1 MEKPNRSKGKTCPVT
16 PRSCG
21 ADTGRTL
28 NSRGNPVTSISHPLF
43 PQNSRVHG
51 VEMEK
56 PNHSKGKP
64 APSLPIFAGRTRGA
78 VGFLRGRTGYR
89 PEQPCHPSLFARCR
103 RAGPCR
109 PRRDEQRP
117 LSPPSQEQGLDLLVP
132 VFGCYLQH
140 LPSLCGGYDERFTD
154 SF

>member
-1 MEKPNRSKGKTCPVT
+1 MEKPNHSKRKTGPVT

-21 ADTGRTL
+21 ADTGRNL
-28 NSRGNPVTSISHPLF
+28 NLRGNPVTSISHPLF
-43 PQNSRVHG
+43 PQISRVHG

-56 PNHSKGKP
+56 PNFSKGKTCP
-64 APSLPIFAGRTRGA
+64 VTPHFCGA
-78 VGFLRGRTGYR
+78 VTGRSRVFTGRTGYR
-89 PEQPCHPSLFARCR
+89 PERPCLPSLFARCR

-117 LSPPSQEQGLDLLVP
+117 PSPPSQEQGLDLLVP
-132 VFGCYLQH
+132 VFGCYLEH